1 MRHALTKPA
10 FLCCISLLTLSLSNA
25 RLMMVT
31 IDIVIFISY
40 LHPQYGGCMYLRMLP
55 PILLTTRLHNPDY
68 NDVNTAELLVRV
80 IMSSDVERTER
91 KR

>member
-1 MRHALTKPA
+1 
-10 FLCCISLLTLSLSNA
+10 
-25 RLMMVT
+25 
-31 IDIVIFISY
+31 
-40 LHPQYGGCMYLRMLP
+40 MYLRMLP